1 MTEFA
6 DLVAAITA
14 RPGDDTPRLIAADWL
29 DDRGE
34 HAYASFIRDQ
44 IQLHHADP
52 WDGFAIR
59 ARHQR
64 KVELTLG
71 LPYRSYLPVLPH
83 FLHWHPEKAFRRGFG
98 SGVIV
103 RQLSGLIEA
112 GQHLFDLA
120 PIDEL
125 WLGPATLDEWRH
137 IARSPW
143 LMNVRKVHLMM
154 TTGLIE
160 PVRCLAESPYAL
172 NIDEIWFDT
181 LATPAAG
188 TVMEALVE
196 SKLAPQLEG
205 LHLRL
210 VPIDSS
216 EEVSS
221 ALILN
226 RWQKLRKLSLIQC
239 EFESEHDQVF
249 QLFQSPWAEHLLR
262 LNMSRSINQN
272 LITIRPQYDGDRLE
286 YGDGIDWRIWL
297 DSQHLLPKLRELRV
311 CENANFSFGVLLN
324 QQFIG
329 WRRAIR
335 SISLSGCRAYSP
347 VVTDFIAAF
356 DPREVREIEMA
367 NVTDTIRWGPR
378 IDRSEIW
385 NRLRI
390 LDLSGQGI
398 TFDRRDPIADI
409 PVPPELEALILSTSS
424 MPPSDRAAM
433 DARFGDR
440 IVWQDDPPDH
450 GLSR

>member
-14 RPGDDTPRLIAADWL
+14 RPADDTPRLIAADWL

-34 HAYASFIRDQ
+34 HDYASFIRHQ
-44 IQLHHADP
+44 IQLHHGDP

-64 KVELTLG
+64 KDELTLG
-71 LPYRSYLPVLPH
+71 LPYRKYLPELPH

-112 GQHLFDLA
+112 GQQLFDLA

-160 PVRCLAESPYAL
+160 PIRCLAESPYSL

-188 TVMEALVE
+188 TVIEALAE
-196 SKLAPQLEG
+196 SKLALQLEG

-210 VPIDSS
+210 V
-216 EEVSS
+216 S
-221 ALILN
+221 AEASDEIAEALLSG
-226 RWQKLRKLSLIQC
+226 RWQRLRSLTLRQC
-239 EFESEHDQVF
+239 EFVSERLHELLGF
-249 QLFQSPWAEHLLR
+249 ATFGQLQYLDLALTARLSENYHIDDHWFFDISRLRFLQSLIIDDCNLR
-262 LNMSRSINQN
+262 YSWKQGSNVWQNWQSSVQAISINGCQLYEHQSSVWTRAMN
-272 LITIRPQYDGDRLE
+272 
-286 YGDGIDWRIWL
+286 
-297 DSQHLLPKLRELRV
+297 RV
-311 CENANFSFGVLLN
+311 
-324 QQFIG
+324 Q
-329 WRRAIR
+329 
-335 SISLSGCRAYSP
+335 
-347 VVTDFIAAF
+347 
-356 DPREVREIEMA
+356 VREFRAARTMG
-367 NVTDTIRWGPR
+367 TIALGERFVGNPL
-378 IDRSEIW
+378 W
-385 NRLRI
+385 NRIRL
-390 LDLSGQGI
+390 LDISGQNVK
-398 TFDRRDPIADI
+398 FERRFPIRDL
-409 PVPPELEALILSTSS
+409 PQPPELETLILSTSS

-440 IVWQDDPPDH
+440 IVWLDDPPDH